1 MKTLEKM
8 LHSGLTPDEYS
19 RIPHMV
25 YATDFNTNHPIPNH
39 IDRIASEINEYLK
52 YKRKNIDMWGVR

>member
-1 MKTLEKM
+1 MKTLETM

-25 YATDFNTNHPIPNH
+25 YATDFNTNHPIPNR

-52 YKRKNIDMWGVR
+52 YKRKNIDM